1 MYLCYFYGLRENIR
15 SILSNLLLDRMFEAI
30 PPNECPEDADLP
42 ECDLNMINGQLCEAN
57 KPLPDGTKNV
67 DVNNCDKFDVF
78 RCKWEDWKAF

>member
-1 MYLCYFYGLRENIR
+1 
-15 SILSNLLLDRMFEAI
+15 MFEAI

-67 DVNNCDKFDVF
+67 DVNNCDKFDVL
-78 RCKWEDWKAF
+78 RCK